1 MRRPEQ
7 TLVDVLVLLAL
18 GAYAVPFFWQLLTS
32 FKPETELLRVPP
44 LLPSRLTLAHYSVV
58 LEQSLIPR
66 ALVNSVGI
74 ATLTTL
80 LALAVGVPGAYAI
93 ARGSKPSSRRT
104 SRARPAPPMRP
115 PRRSRRGWRAPATPT
130 AGSRSTRDSMR

>member
-58 LEQSLIPR
+58 LEQSPIPTLFTSAR
-66 ALVNSVGI
+66 GI
-74 ATLTTL
+74 RLCSSTTL
-80 LALAVGVPGAYAI
+80 
-93 ARGSKPSSRRT
+93 
-104 SRARPAPPMRP
+104 
-115 PRRSRRGWRAPATPT
+115 
-130 AGSRSTRDSMR
+130 

>member
-1 MRRPEQ
+1 VGVPSAAPPTRGRGVRRPEQ

-80 LALAVGVPGAYAI
+80 LALAAGP
-93 ARGSKPSSRRT
+93 RRRRPST
-104 SRARPAPPMRP
+104 GPV
-115 PRRSRRGWRAPATPT
+115 RSRRA
-130 AGSRSTRDSMR
+130 AGSWRPGSRPGSPRPRS